1 LEDLRQMK
9 MRLAVPTNS
18 VSASARP
25 FLDRHRLTRFFEVSV
40 TGDEIER
47 GKPHPD
53 IYLCA
58 VERRG
63 VPPDACLVIE
73 DALPGIAAK
82 AAKMHVAAIPDRPRA
97 RERSGLYLLGS
108 PSEMAAFNQQLHLAG
123 D

>member
-1 LEDLRQMK
+1 MK

-25 FLDRHRLTRFFEVSV
+25 FLDRHQLTRFFEVSV

-73 DALPGIAAK
+73 DALPGIVAK
-82 AAKMHVAAIPDRPRA
+82 AAKKLLNA
-97 RERSGLYLLGS
+97 RRYSVQARICDVLAGTSGLRSTEYPNPLIFL
-108 PSEMAAFNQQLHLAG
+108 
-123 D
+123 